1 MHVFL
6 QESEGGKQEV
16 RVVNAWHQP
25 KSTDT
30 NLGTIASVF
39 FFFFLNFFFFCTTTV
54 TNRSALS
61 VVRPD
66 SDLGE
71 LYCRSVFVSVI
82 PAAAGL
88 AGARAAC
95 ASQEC
100 CGFPKALSLFGSRW
114 R

>member
-30 NLGTIASVF
+30 NLCTIASVF
-39 FFFFLNFFFFCTTTV
+39 FFFLKFFFFCTTTV

-71 LYCRSVFVSVI
+71 LYCRSMFVSVI
-82 PAAAGL
+82 PTAAGL
-88 AGARAAC
+88 AGACAAC

-100 CGFPKALSLFGSRW
+100 CGFPKALSLFGSRQ